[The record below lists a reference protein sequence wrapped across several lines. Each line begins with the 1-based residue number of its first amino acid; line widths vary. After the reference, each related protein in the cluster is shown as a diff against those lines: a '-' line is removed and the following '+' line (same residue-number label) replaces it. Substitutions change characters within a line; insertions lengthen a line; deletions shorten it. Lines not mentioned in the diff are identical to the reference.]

1 MIDVCCYMLWKMVCD
16 IMLVM
21 AVWLENYSLN
31 RLGSRYM
38 LGCVGGKIPSY
49 LSYVDTS
56 IIGGYLCC
64 GI

>member
-1 MIDVCCYMLWKMVCD
+1 MVCD

-21 AVWLENYSLN
+21 AVWLEKYSLN